1 MVTPKNLDLVTKSGD
16 LKLQVDAGPEAG
28 KETVEGRMDDF
39 AHDLDAT
46 GPGPE

>member
-1 MVTPKNLDLVTKSGD
+1 MVTSKNLDLVAKSGD

-28 KETVEGRMDDF
+28 KETMEGRNDDF
-39 AHDLDAT
+39 AHELDAT